1 MLTHIVDDNGAQVMY
16 ASVTLILATVMSR
29 GLRLMCLLKT
39 RVLKNVG
46 EDTLKRKKQK
56 NMQDTR
62 VHLLAPDS
70 SDHLLEARLEDWF
83 GWLQNS

>member
-1 MLTHIVDDNGAQVMY
+1 VFVKDP
-16 ASVTLILATVMSR
+16 R
-29 GLRLMCLLKT
+29 FE
-39 RVLKNVG
+39 NVG